1 MIIIVAALISFSVV
15 APFTVPGMFREYGW
29 KIGWL
34 IIFAVIVAHVLMW
47 QLLSHEKAMVLFLSY
62 EIFVMPFAPI
72 VIDEL
77 TSNERS

>member
-47 QLLSHEKAMVLFLSY
+47 QLFSHERAMVLFFAY
-62 EIFVMPFAPI
+62 ELLIMPFAPI
-72 VIDEL
+72 WVDCL
-77 TSNERS
+77 MDRS

>member
-1 MIIIVAALISFSVV
+1 MAVVYAIIVAFSVV
-15 APFTVPGMFREYGW
+15 APFTVPAIFREYSWRGW
-29 KIGWL
+29 IL
-34 IIFAVIVAHVLMW
+34 VFVIVVVHVLVW
-47 QLLSHEKAMVLFLSY
+47 QFFSHEKAMVLFLSY